1 MRKLAL
7 YFKLAFTNM
16 KANYRLYVP
25 YLLASTC
32 MIMMHYIITML
43 SMDSGMNSVHLSEML
58 NFGSWI
64 VGIFAVAF
72 ILYINSFLMK
82 RRTKEFGLFNV
93 LGMDKPQIA
102 SVVFLETVLSFL
114 IAVTGGVLFGT
125 LFAKLV
131 QLLLLRLIHYGGNL
145 QMSLGL
151 LPVLRTIEIFGAIY
165 FVAYLTTLKKIYLT
179 KPIDLMS
186 ASNAGEQAPKANWLL
201 AIIGFVL
208 TGAGYWLAQYVKSP
222 MEAFAAFFIAVAL
235 VMVGTFFLFTSCS
248 IAILRVLQ
256 KNKKYYYKKN
266 HFINVSGMMYRMKQN
281 ASGLAQICIL
291 SCMVLVT
298 ISMTVSLYAGTKE
311 MIDAQQPTDVTISA
325 TVSSKEEM
333 NDAIAKLQDLKDVS
347 RTNELTYVDNNVRM
361 QLSDIGLAD
370 AGSATEASVH
380 IMDIATYNQLT
391 GRKIK
396 LGPSEAAVYSSKLRV
411 TKQDITA
418 GSSTYHIQELLV
430 ENPEAISFDYASSL
444 DLPIVFIYTND
455 PFTLSQQLPVKMYHY
470 STDDTSYLTLFDSF
484 DSSAAEDQQIK
495 FCQNLSD
502 DVYNIGYNV
511 RAVSKAETLN
521 DAYQVVGSILF
532 IGIFLGG
539 LFLIATVLIIYYK
552 QVSEGYEDRS
562 RYEILQKVGL
572 SQAEVKKTINS
583 QVLVVFFLPLAVA
596 LLHITFA
603 FHLVYELMT
612 AFGLTNVG
620 LFVKWMLVTAGAFAV
635 VYAIV
640 YIITSRVYYHII
652 ETKAA

>member
-1 MRKLAL
+1 MHRIGL

-43 SMDSGMNSVHLSEML
+43 SMDPGMGSASLSEML
-58 NFGSWI
+58 GFGSWI

-102 SVVFLETVLSFL
+102 SVVFIETLLSFL
-114 IAVTGGVLFGT
+114 IAVAGGILFGT

-131 QLLLLRLIHYGGNL
+131 QLALLRMIHYGGNI
-145 QMSLGL
+145 QMQLSL
-151 LPVLRTIEIFGAIY
+151 LPVLNTIGIFGLIY
-165 FVAYLTTLKKIYLT
+165 FIAYLTTLKTIYMT

-186 ASNAGEQAPKANWLL
+186 ASNAGEQAPKANWIV
-201 AIIGFVL
+201 AIIGFGL

-222 MEAFAAFFIAVAL
+222 SEAFAAFFIAVAL

-248 IAILRVLQ
+248 IAILRMLQ

-298 ISMTVSLYAGTKE
+298 ISMTVSLYAGTGE
-311 MIDAQQPTDVTISA
+311 MIDRQQPTDVAIRIA
-325 TVSSKEEM
+325 VSSQEEYHE
-333 NDAIAKLQDLKDVS
+333 AEKKLDNITDITK
-347 RTNELTYVDNNVRM
+347 TNEVKYLDNNVRM
-361 QLSDIGLAD
+361 ELSEINLTD
-370 AGSATEASVH
+370 AGSNTDASVH
-380 IMDIATYNQLT
+380 IMDIASYNELM
-391 GRKIK
+391 GKNIK
-396 LGPSEAAVYSSKLRV
+396 LGTNEVAVYSSKLRV
-411 TKQDITA
+411 TRQDFQA
-418 GSSTYHIQELLV
+418 GDTVYHIQQQLA
-430 ENPEAISFDYASSL
+430 ENPEAYRYDYAATMDAPVL
-444 DLPIVFIYTND
+444 YIYTND
-455 PFTLSQQLPVKMYHY
+455 PFALSKDLPTNRVSSAEKGPYLMYN
-470 STDDTSYLTLFDSF
+470 DLFDTTV
-484 DSSAAEDQQIK
+484 
-495 FCQNLSD
+495 SD
-502 DVYNIGYNV
+502 EKQMQFVDDINADVYKLGYGFTIAN
-511 RAVSKAETLN
+511 SKAATLN
-521 DAYQVVGSILF
+521 DAYQVIGSILF

-572 SQAEVKKTINS
+572 SKAEVRKTINS

-612 AFGLTNVG
+612 AFGLTNTG
-620 LFVKWMLVTAGAFAV
+620 LFVKWMLITAGAFAI
-635 VYAIV
+635 VYAAV
-640 YIITSRVYYHII
+640 YLITSRVYYHII
-652 ETKAA
+652 ETKAV

>member
-1 MRKLAL
+1 MHKLGL
-7 YFKLAFTNM
+7 YFKLAFTNI

-43 SMDSGMNSVHLSEML
+43 SMDPGMGDAHLTEML

-102 SVVFLETVLSFL
+102 SVVFIETVLSFL

-131 QLLLLRLIHYGGNL
+131 QLALLRLIHYGGNITM
-145 QMSLGL
+145 QLGF
-151 LPVLRTIEIFGAIY
+151 LPVLRTVEIFGVIY

-186 ASNAGEQAPKANWLL
+186 SSNAGEKAPKANWLL
-201 AIIGFVL
+201 AVLGFGL
-208 TGAGYWLAQYVKSP
+208 TGAGYYLAQFVKSP
-222 MEAFAAFFIAVAL
+222 IEAFAVFFIAVAL
-235 VMVGTFFLFTSCS
+235 VMVGTLFIFTSCS
-248 IAILRVLQ
+248 IVILRILQ

-281 ASGLAQICIL
+281 ATGLAQICIL

-298 ISMTVSLYAGTKE
+298 ISMTVSLYTGTRE
-311 MIDAQQPTDVTISA
+311 MIDAQQPRAVQIAA

-333 NDAIAKLQDLKDVS
+333 KDVTDKLDS
-347 RTNELTYVDNNVRM
+347 LNKIDKTNELTYVDNNVEM
-361 QLSDIGLAD
+361 QLSEIGLAD
-370 AGSATEASVH
+370 AGSTTDASVH
-380 IMDIATYNQLT
+380 IMDIATDNQLT

-396 LGPSEAAVYSSKLRV
+396 LGSNEVAVYSSKLRV
-411 TKQDITA
+411 TRQQIQV
-418 GSSTYHIQELLV
+418 GSTDYSIQELLV
-430 ENPEAISFDYASSL
+430 ENPKEISFDYASAV
-444 DLPIVFIYTND
+444 DMPVVFIYTND
-455 PFTLSQQLPVKMYHY
+455 PFALSKDLPTKKFSTMAAGDPYVTLY
-470 STDDTSYLTLFDSF
+470 DTFDTTVS
-484 DSSAAEDQQIK
+484 EDQQIQ
-495 FCQNLSD
+495 FCND
-502 DVYNIGYNV
+502 MNKNVYNIGYTIS
-511 RAVSKAETLN
+511 AKSKADTLN
-521 DAYQVVGSILF
+521 DAYQVLGSILF

-572 SQAEVKKTINS
+572 SKAEVKKTINS

-620 LFVKWMLVTAGAFAV
+620 LFVKWMVVTAGAFAI
-635 VYAIV
+635 VYATV
-640 YIITSRVYYHII
+640 YFVTSRVYYHII
-652 ETKAA
+652 ETKGV